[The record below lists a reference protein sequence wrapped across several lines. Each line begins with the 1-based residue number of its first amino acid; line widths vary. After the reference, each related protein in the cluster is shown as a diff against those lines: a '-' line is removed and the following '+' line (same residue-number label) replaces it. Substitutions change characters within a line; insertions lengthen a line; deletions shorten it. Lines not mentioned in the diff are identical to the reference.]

1 MPAFAIKAVTTS
13 GEIINDIF
21 EAPNEQAVTREMY
34 KKGYRP
40 ISIKK
45 TKNEKAAA
53 SSGSSSSGFFAKKV
67 KLDEL
72 ILFTKELVTLLKAGV
87 PMLTALEA
95 LSDQSSPQFKEV
107 LNHMNVSIVS
117 GKSLSQA
124 MDMHPK
130 VFSKLYVNSVRAGE
144 ISGSLDDV
152 LIRITTLLKHDQE
165 TRKKVKKAMQY
176 PIFVI
181 SALVIAFV
189 ILMIKVVPNFTSMF
203 ESFDMELPLPT
214 RMLMGASTFLQ
225 AYILYIIGIGSLIV
239 VSLIIYIKTPAGRY
253 QYDSFLLK
261 LPVIGNLVNK
271 SAMARFAKMF
281 ETLNRSGLPIIQ
293 TLTTVSSALGNAVIE
308 SIVKKVAV
316 GIEKGEGIAGAMKR
330 HDVFPPLVVR
340 MIAIGEQSGSLD
352 DMLDSIS
359 NHFDMEVEYAIEGL
373 TSMIEPVLTIVI
385 GVAVVVMAMGIFLP
399 MWSMVG
405 AIQ

>member
-1 MPAFAIKAVTTS
+1 MPAFAIKAVTSS
-13 GEIINDIF
+13 GEIITDVL
-21 EAPNEQAVTREMY
+21 EAPNEQAATRDMY

-45 TKNEKAAA
+45 AKAEKEA
-53 SSGSSSSGFFAKKV
+53 SSGSGAGGGLFAKKV

-72 ILFTKELVTLLKAGV
+72 VLFTKELVTLLKAGV

-95 LSDQSSPQFKEV
+95 LAEQSTPQFQEV
-107 LNHMNVSIVS
+107 LNQMNVSIVS

-144 ISGSLDDV
+144 VSGSLDDV
-152 LIRITTLLKHDQE
+152 LIRMTTLLKHDQE
-165 TRKKVKKAMQY
+165 TKKKVKKAMQY
-176 PIFVI
+176 PIFVL
-181 SALVIAFV
+181 SAMIIAFV
-189 ILMIKVVPNFTSMF
+189 ILMIKVIPNFTSMF
-203 ESFDMELPLPT
+203 ASFDMELPLPT
-214 RMLMGASTFLQ
+214 RLLMGASNFLQ
-225 AYILYIIGIGSLIV
+225 AYILYILGIGALIIGAI
-239 VSLIIYIKTPAGRY
+239 LIYIKTPTGRY
-253 QYDSFLLK
+253 QYDSLLLK
-261 LPVIGNLVNK
+261 IPVIGKLVNK
-271 SAMARFAKMF
+271 STMARFTKMF

-293 TLTTVSSALGNAVIE
+293 TLTTVSGALGNTVIE
-308 SIVKKVAV
+308 DIVKKVAV
-316 GIEKGEGIAGAMKR
+316 GIEKGEGIAGAMKK
-330 HDVFPPLVVR
+330 HDVFPSLVIR

-359 NHFDMEVEYAIEGL
+359 NHFDMEVDYAIEGL
-373 TSMIEPVLTIVI
+373 TSMIEPVLTMVI
-385 GVAVVVMAMGIFLP
+385 GGAVVVMAMGIFLP